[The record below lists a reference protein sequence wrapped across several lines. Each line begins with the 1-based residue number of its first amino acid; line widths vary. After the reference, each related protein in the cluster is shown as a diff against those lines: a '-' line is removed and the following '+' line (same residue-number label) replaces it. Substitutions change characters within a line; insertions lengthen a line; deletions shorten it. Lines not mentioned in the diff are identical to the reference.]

1 MGNKNNMKSIAIVLL
16 SMFITGIVFIS
27 GCAQESVEKSTSAE
41 TGTTIAV
48 SEKVELTATEAYHP
62 VSYTHL
68 TLPTSDL
75 V

>member
-1 MGNKNNMKSIAIVLL
+1 MITVNSVKYPFEENSSLRKVLEDL
-16 SMFITGIVFIS
+16 NFN
-27 GCAQESVEKSTSAE
+27 
-41 TGTTIAV
+41 
-48 SEKVELTATEAYHP
+48 VELTA